1 MSEKLL
7 SVRDLSISFSQYG
20 KGLKHFVSTP
30 IKSLSLE
37 INKGEI
43 HGIVGAS
50 GSGKSLLAHAVMD
63 ILPPNAMVSGEISYN
78 GMRLDKKRVRT
89 LRGKEIAFIPQSV
102 NYLDPP

>member
-43 HGIVGAS
+43 H
-50 GSGKSLLAHAVMD
+50 GKSLLAHAVMD